1 MIRAL
6 SSVALLALFACGPK
20 PTSTTPT
27 NSTPAA
33 HDAPPLDDMPA
44 EVKALLERW
53 ENCWHFAGEEG
64 TDPARRKDIED
75 GLAEWC
81 PGNEN
86 ERARL
91 KAKYKDRVD
100 VQDALKKLDEMQ

>member
-1 MIRAL
+1 MKRA
-6 SSVALLALFACGPK
+6 ALLALFLVACSSSPK
-20 PTSTTPT
+20 ATTPT
-27 NSTPAA
+27 NSTPRESPQL
-33 HDAPPLDDMPA
+33 DALPA
-44 EVKALLERW
+44 EVSTLIERW

-64 TDPARRKDIED
+64 TDPARRKEIED
-75 GLAEWC
+75 GLANFC

-91 KAKYKDRVD
+91 MAKYKDRAD